1 MTSPCKKNGTDCP
14 KMRGV
19 ESRMKEKSKAEDV
32 ATVLEKEAST
42 LMDIADLNDPE
53 VVYSIEEKMK
63 MAEML
68 RNIKNMPKL
77 KRGRPRKELV

>member
-1 MTSPCKKNGTDCP
+1 
-14 KMRGV
+14 
-19 ESRMKEKSKAEDV
+19 MKEKSKAEDV

>member
-1 MTSPCKKNGTDCP
+1 
-14 KMRGV
+14 
-19 ESRMKEKSKAEDV
+19 MKEKNKAEDV

-77 KRGRPRKELV
+77 KRGRPRKELA